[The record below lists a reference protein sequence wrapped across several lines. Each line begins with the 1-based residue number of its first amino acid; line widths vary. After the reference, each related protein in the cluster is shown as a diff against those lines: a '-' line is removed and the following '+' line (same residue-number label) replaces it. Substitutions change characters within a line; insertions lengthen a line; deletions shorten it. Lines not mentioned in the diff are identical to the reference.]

1 MRILHLS
8 PRYWPII
15 GGAEIYLGAISAR
28 LAGEGHQVTV
38 ATTDALDLDYFWD
51 RRRRHVPQP
60 TDQHAGVRILRFP
73 ARQLP
78 LGAVAYAG
86 VRRLLW
92 LLSKTR
98 VVPIAALHRLARFTP
113 WSPDLWHWLA
123 TTEEPFDLVAGT
135 VICLE
140 SVMEAGLRF
149 AQRRGIPF
157 VAYPLTHLGAG
168 PQPARDAL
176 SSFYTMRH
184 QVNLVQSSSAAVCM
198 TPAESAFYA
207 ARGMPAERLPIA
219 SPAITPAE
227 VLGGDGARFRL
238 RHGIHGPLVVSLAS
252 MAYDKGTMHLVE
264 AVRWLWQAGQ
274 TLELVLAGAI
284 TPPFRAYLTRLP
296 PDDRARL
303 RVLGAVDDAEK
314 RDLLAAAD
322 VFAMPSRTDS
332 FGIVYLEAWLYRK
345 PVIGARTW
353 GVMDVI
359 DDGRDG
365 LLVPFG
371 DVPALT
377 AALSDLLSG
386 AAGRAEMGARGAEKV
401 YRMYTW
407 DIQYPRVREI
417 YRQLAENPHGRGANN
432 ASGD

>member
-8 PRYWPII
+8 PRYWPAI
-15 GGAEIYLGAISAR
+15 GGAEIHFGELSGR
-28 LAGEGHQVTV
+28 LAAEGHQVTV
-38 ATTDALDLDYFWD
+38 ATTDALELDFFWD
-51 RRRRHVPQP
+51 RRRGRISRP
-60 TDQHAGVRILRFP
+60 TDEHAGIRILRFP
-73 ARQLP
+73 VRQLP
-78 LGAVAYAG
+78 LGAAAYAG

-92 LLSKTR
+92 LLSRTR
-98 VVPIAALHRLARFTP
+98 IAPVTALHRLARFTP

-123 TTEEPFDLVAGT
+123 TTKEPFDLVAGT

-140 SVMEAGLRF
+140 AVMEAGLRF

-168 PQPARDAL
+168 LRPGSDAL

-198 TPAESAFYA
+198 TPAEAAFYA
-207 ARGMPAERLPIA
+207 ARGMPAERLLIA
-219 SPAITPAE
+219 GSGVNPAE

-238 RHGIHGPLVVSLAS
+238 RHGIQGPLVVSLAA

-264 AVRWLWQAGQ
+264 AVRRLWRAGQ
-274 TLELVLAGAI
+274 AVDLALAGAI
-284 TPPFRAYLTRLP
+284 TPPFRTYLAGLP
-296 PDDRARL
+296 PADRARL
-303 RVLGAVDDAEK
+303 HVLGPVDDAEK

-359 DDGRDG
+359 EDGRDG

-371 DVPALT
+371 DVPAL
-377 AALSDLLSG
+377 ADALSGLLADAS
-386 AAGRAEMGARGAEKV
+386 RRTEMGARGEAKV
-401 YRMYTW
+401 YQMHTW
-407 DIQYPRVREI
+407 DVKYPPVRDLYLRLTE
-417 YRQLAENPHGRGANN
+417 GRA
-432 ASGD
+432 

>member
-1 MRILHLS
+1 MRILHVIQ
-8 PRYWPII
+8 RYWPAV
-15 GGAEIYLGAISAR
+15 GGAEIHLGEISER
-28 LAGEGHQVTV
+28 LAAEGHQVTV
-38 ATTDALDLDYFWD
+38 ATTDALDLDFFWD
-51 RRRRHVPQP
+51 RRRRHIPQP
-60 TDQHAGVRILRFP
+60 LDQHAGVRILRFP

-92 LLSKTR
+92 LFSKTR
-98 VVPIAALHRLARFTP
+98 VAPVAALHRLARFTP

-123 TTEEPFDLVAGT
+123 TTEEQFDLVAGT

-149 AQRRGIPF
+149 SQRRGIPF

-168 PQPARDAL
+168 PQPANDAL

-184 QVNLVQSSSAAVCM
+184 QVHLVRSSAATVCM
-198 TPAESAFYA
+198 TPTESAFYA
-207 ARGMPAERLPIA
+207 ARGVSAERLVIA
-219 SPAITPAE
+219 GPGVTPAE

-238 RHGIHGPLVVSLAS
+238 RHGISGPLVVSLAS

-264 AVRWLWQAGQ
+264 AARRLWQGGQ
-274 TLELVLAGAI
+274 AVDLVLAGAI
-284 TPPFRAYLTRLP
+284 TQPFRAYLAGLSSA
-296 PDDRARL
+296 DRAQL
-303 RVLGAVDDAEK
+303 HVLGPVDDKEK

-359 DDGRDG
+359 EDGRDG

-371 DVPALT
+371 DAAAL
-377 AALSDLLSG
+377 ADALSDLLSD
-386 AAGRAEMGARGAEKV
+386 AARRDQMGACGEEKV
-401 YRMYTW
+401 HRMHTW
-407 DIQYPRVREI
+407 DVKYPLVRSL
-417 YRQLAENPHGRGANN
+417 YQQLVADRG
-432 ASGD
+432 G